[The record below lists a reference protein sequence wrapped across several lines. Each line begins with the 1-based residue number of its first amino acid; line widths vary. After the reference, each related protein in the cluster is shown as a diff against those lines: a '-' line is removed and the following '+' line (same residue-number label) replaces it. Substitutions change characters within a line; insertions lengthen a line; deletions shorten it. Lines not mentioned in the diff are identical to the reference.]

1 MIRIFYLIF
10 IFIFFALNANL
21 VFAGHGGNHS
31 AKGNADVYKVTMRKI
46 EICTGYT
53 VVDFDNVHTADACHN
68 AVVIG
73 SDQVAFCDGKILK
86 KSKNLDDAFEQISW
100 QVGKQTTFFTGL
112 ALVRNGGKEVQS
124 GTTVSHVFYR
134 DSNFISEKL
143 VRNYVN
149 KEKPLN
155 CAGSTKLESLGICFI
170 KRVETEDPSAL
181 MGLPLIKL
189 CSFLKKW
196 NVQPFA

>member
-1 MIRIFYLIF
+1 MRLILASSSKTRKMLLNRICGNSFEILAPEIDETPLSSEDPKNLSERLSLEK
-10 IFIFFALNANL
+10 AL
-21 VFAGHGGNHS
+21 
-31 AKGNADVYKVTMRKI
+31 KI
-46 EICTGYT
+46 SKSNR
-53 VVDFDNVHTADACHN
+53 D

-86 KSKNLDDAFEQISW
+86 KSNNLDDAFEQISW

-124 GTTVSHVFYR
+124 GTVVSQVFYR

-155 CAGSTKLESLGICFI
+155 CAGSTKFESFGICFI
-170 KRVETEDPSAL
+170 KRVKTEDPSAL

-196 NVQPFA
+196 DVQPFA

>member
-1 MIRIFYLIF
+1 MRLILASSSKTRKTLLHRICGNSFEIVAPEIDETPLSLEGPRKLAERLSLEK
-10 IFIFFALNANL
+10 AL
-21 VFAGHGGNHS
+21 
-31 AKGNADVYKVTMRKI
+31 KI
-46 EICTGYT
+46 SKFNR
-53 VVDFDNVHTADACHN
+53 D

-86 KSKNLDDAFEQISW
+86 KSITLEDAFEQISW
-100 QVGKQTTFFTGL
+100 QIGKQTTFFTGL
-112 ALVRNGGKEVQS
+112 ALTRHGGKEVQS
-124 GTTVSHVFYR
+124 GTIISRVFYR

-143 VRNYVN
+143 VKNYVD

-155 CAGSTKLESLGICFI
+155 CAGSTKFESLGICFL

-196 NVQPFA
+196 NVRPFS

>member
-1 MIRIFYLIF
+1 MRLILASSSKTRRTLLHRICRNSFEILPPEIDETPLSSEDPKNLSERLSLEK
-10 IFIFFALNANL
+10 AL
-21 VFAGHGGNHS
+21 
-31 AKGNADVYKVTMRKI
+31 KI
-46 EICTGYT
+46 SELNP
-53 VVDFDNVHTADACHN
+53 D

-86 KSKNLDDAFEQISW
+86 KSNNLNDAFEQISW

-124 GTTVSHVFYR
+124 GTVVSQVFYR

-143 VRNYVN
+143 VRNYVK

-196 NVQPFA
+196 DVQPFS

>member
-1 MIRIFYLIF
+1 MRLILASSSKTREMLLHRICGNSFEISPPEIDETPLSSEDPKDLSERLSLEK
-10 IFIFFALNANL
+10 AL
-21 VFAGHGGNHS
+21 
-31 AKGNADVYKVTMRKI
+31 KI
-46 EICTGYT
+46 SELNR
-53 VVDFDNVHTADACHN
+53 D

-86 KSKNLDDAFEQISW
+86 KSKNLEDAFEQISW
-100 QVGKQTTFFTGL
+100 QIGKQTTFFTGL
-112 ALVRNGGKEVQS
+112 ALARHGGKEVQS
-124 GTTVSHVFYR
+124 GTITSRVFYR
-134 DSNFISEKL
+134 DSDFISEEL
-143 VRNYVN
+143 VRNYVK

-155 CAGSTKLESLGICFI
+155 CAGSTKFESLGVCFL

-181 MGLPLIKL
+181 MGLPLIEL

>member
-1 MIRIFYLIF
+1 MEK
-10 IFIFFALNANL
+10 AL
-21 VFAGHGGNHS
+21 
-31 AKGNADVYKVTMRKI
+31 KI
-46 EICTGYT
+46 SELNR
-53 VVDFDNVHTADACHN
+53 D

-86 KSKNLDDAFEQISW
+86 KSNNLEDAFEQISW
-100 QVGKQTTFFTGL
+100 QIGKQTTFFTGL
-112 ALVRNGGKEVQS
+112 ALARHGGKEVQS
-124 GTTVSHVFYR
+124 GTIISHVFYR

-143 VRNYVN
+143 VRNYVK

-155 CAGSTKLESLGICFI
+155 CAGSTKFESLGICFLR
-170 KRVETEDPSAL
+170 RVETEDPSAL

>member
-1 MIRIFYLIF
+1 MRLILASSSKTRKTLLHRIFGNSFEILPPELDETPLTF
-10 IFIFFALNANL
+10 ESPKHLSERLSLEKAL
-21 VFAGHGGNHS
+21 
-31 AKGNADVYKVTMRKI
+31 KI
-46 EICTGYT
+46 SELNR
-53 VVDFDNVHTADACHN
+53 D

-73 SDQVAFCDGKILK
+73 SDQVAFCDGKILE
-86 KSKNLDDAFEQISW
+86 KSNSLDDAFEQISW

-112 ALVRNGGKEVQS
+112 ALARNGGKEVQS
-124 GTTVSHVFYR
+124 DTITSQVFYR

-143 VRNYVN
+143 VRNYIN

-181 MGLPLIKL
+181 MGLPLIEL

>member
-1 MIRIFYLIF
+1 MRLILASSSKTRKALLHRICRNSFEILPPEIDETPLSSEDPKNLSERLSLEK
-10 IFIFFALNANL
+10 AL
-21 VFAGHGGNHS
+21 
-31 AKGNADVYKVTMRKI
+31 KI
-46 EICTGYT
+46 SELNR
-53 VVDFDNVHTADACHN
+53 D

-86 KSKNLDDAFEQISW
+86 KSNNLDDAFEQISW

-124 GTTVSHVFYR
+124 GTTVSQVFYR

-196 NVQPFA
+196 GVQPFA

>member
-1 MIRIFYLIF
+1 MRLILASGSKTRKTLFHRICGNSFETMPPEIDETPLTSENPKDLAERLSLEK
-10 IFIFFALNANL
+10 AL
-21 VFAGHGGNHS
+21 
-31 AKGNADVYKVTMRKI
+31 KI
-46 EICTGYT
+46 SKLNR
-53 VVDFDNVHTADACHN
+53 D

-73 SDQVAFCDGKILK
+73 SDQVAFCDGKILE
-86 KSKNLDDAFEQISW
+86 KSNNLEDAFKQISW

-112 ALVRNGGKEVQS
+112 ALARHGGKQVQIS
-124 GTTVSHVFYR
+124 AITSRVFYR
-134 DSNFISEKL
+134 DSDFISEKL

-155 CAGSTKLESLGICFI
+155 CAGSTKFESFGICFL

>member
-1 MIRIFYLIF
+1 MRLILASSSKTREMLLHRICGNSFEISPPEIDETPLSSEDPKDLSERLSLEK
-10 IFIFFALNANL
+10 AL
-21 VFAGHGGNHS
+21 
-31 AKGNADVYKVTMRKI
+31 KI
-46 EICTGYT
+46 SELNR
-53 VVDFDNVHTADACHN
+53 D

-86 KSKNLDDAFEQISW
+86 KSKNLEDAFEQISW
-100 QVGKQTTFFTGL
+100 QIGKQTTFFTGL
-112 ALVRNGGKEVQS
+112 ALARNGGKEVQS
-124 GTTVSHVFYR
+124 GTITSRVFYR
-134 DSNFISEKL
+134 DSDFISEKL
-143 VRNYVN
+143 VRNYVK

-155 CAGSTKLESLGICFI
+155 CAGSTKFESLGVCFL

-181 MGLPLIKL
+181 MGLPLIEL

>member
-1 MIRIFYLIF
+1 MRLILASSSKTRKMLLNRICGNSFEILAPEIDETP
-10 IFIFFALNANL
+10 ISSEDPKNLSERLSLEKAL
-21 VFAGHGGNHS
+21 
-31 AKGNADVYKVTMRKI
+31 KI
-46 EICTGYT
+46 SKLNQ
-53 VVDFDNVHTADACHN
+53 D

-73 SDQVAFCDGKILK
+73 SDQVAFCDGRILK
-86 KSKNLDDAFEQISW
+86 KSNNLNDAFEQISW

-112 ALVRNGGKEVQS
+112 ALVRNGGKEVLSCTIISQ
-124 GTTVSHVFYR
+124 VFYS

-155 CAGSTKLESLGICFI
+155 CAGSTKLEGLGICFI

>member
-1 MIRIFYLIF
+1 MRLILASSSRTRKTLLYRICGNSFEISPPEIDETPLSLEDPKKLSERL
-10 IFIFFALNANL
+10 ALEKAL
-21 VFAGHGGNHS
+21 
-31 AKGNADVYKVTMRKI
+31 KI
-46 EICTGYT
+46 SELNR
-53 VVDFDNVHTADACHN
+53 D

-73 SDQVAFCDGKILK
+73 SDQVAFCDGKILE
-86 KSKNLDDAFEQISW
+86 KSHNLDDAFEQISW
-100 QVGKQTTFFTGL
+100 QVGKQTTFYTGL
-112 ALVRNGGKEVQS
+112 TIARYGGKEVQS
-124 GTTVSHVFYR
+124 DTVVSHVFYR
-134 DSNFISEKL
+134 DANFISEKL
-143 VRNYVN
+143 VRDYVS

-155 CAGSTKLESLGICFI
+155 CAGSAKLESLGICFI

>member
-1 MIRIFYLIF
+1 MRLILASSSKTRKTLLHRICRNSFEILPPEIDETPLSSEDPKNLSERLSLEK
-10 IFIFFALNANL
+10 AL
-21 VFAGHGGNHS
+21 
-31 AKGNADVYKVTMRKI
+31 KI
-46 EICTGYT
+46 SELNR
-53 VVDFDNVHTADACHN
+53 D

-86 KSKNLDDAFEQISW
+86 KSNNLDDAFEQISW

-112 ALVRNGGKEVQS
+112 ALARNGGKEIQS
-124 GTTVSHVFYR
+124 GTIVSHVFYR

-196 NVQPFA
+196 GVQPFA

>member
-1 MIRIFYLIF
+1 MRLIF
-10 IFIFFALNANL
+10 ASSSETRKMLLHRICRNSFEILPPEIDETPLSSEDPKNLSERLSLEKAL
-21 VFAGHGGNHS
+21 
-31 AKGNADVYKVTMRKI
+31 KI
-46 EICTGYT
+46 SELNR
-53 VVDFDNVHTADACHN
+53 D

-86 KSKNLDDAFEQISW
+86 KSNNLDDAYEQISW

-112 ALVRNGGKEVQS
+112 ALVRNGGKEIQS
-124 GTTVSHVFYR
+124 GTVVSQVFYR

-143 VRNYVN
+143 VRNYVK

-196 NVQPFA
+196 DVQPFA

>member
-1 MIRIFYLIF
+1 MRLILASSSKTRKTLLHRICGNSFEILPPEVDETPLSLEDPKNLSERLSLEK
-10 IFIFFALNANL
+10 AL
-21 VFAGHGGNHS
+21 
-31 AKGNADVYKVTMRKI
+31 KI
-46 EICTGYT
+46 SELNR
-53 VVDFDNVHTADACHN
+53 D

-86 KSKNLDDAFEQISW
+86 KSNNLNDAFEQISY

-112 ALVRNGGKEVQS
+112 ALARHGGKEVQS
-124 GTTVSHVFYR
+124 SIVTSQVFYR
-134 DSNFISEKL
+134 DSSFISEKL
-143 VRNYVN
+143 VRNYLN

-155 CAGSTKLESLGICFI
+155 CAGSTKFESLGICFL

-196 NVQPFA
+196 NIQPFA

>member
-1 MIRIFYLIF
+1 MRLILASSSKTRKMLLHRICRNSFEILSPEIDEAPLSLEDPKNLSERLSLEKAYKISQ
-10 IFIFFALNANL
+10 LNR
-21 VFAGHGGNHS
+21 
-31 AKGNADVYKVTMRKI
+31 D
-46 EICTGYT
+46 
-53 VVDFDNVHTADACHN
+53 

-86 KSKNLDDAFEQISW
+86 KSNNLDDAFEQISW

-124 GTTVSHVFYR
+124 GTVVSQVFYR

-143 VRNYVN
+143 VRNYVK

-155 CAGSTKLESLGICFI
+155 CAGSTKLEGFGICFI

-196 NVQPFA
+196 GVQPFA

>member
-1 MIRIFYLIF
+1 MRLILASSSKTRKALLHRICGNCFEILPPEVDETPLNLEDPKNLSERLSLEK
-10 IFIFFALNANL
+10 AL
-21 VFAGHGGNHS
+21 
-31 AKGNADVYKVTMRKI
+31 KI
-46 EICTGYT
+46 SELNR
-53 VVDFDNVHTADACHN
+53 D

-86 KSKNLDDAFEQISW
+86 KSNNLNDAFEQISY

-112 ALVRNGGKEVQS
+112 ALARDGGKEVQS
-124 GTTVSHVFYR
+124 SIVISQVFYR
-134 DSNFISEKL
+134 DSSFISEKL
-143 VRNYVN
+143 VRNYLN

-155 CAGSTKLESLGICFI
+155 CAGSTKFESLGICFL

-189 CSFLKKW
+189 CSFFKKW
-196 NVQPFA
+196 NIQPFA

>member
-1 MIRIFYLIF
+1 LEK
-10 IFIFFALNANL
+10 AL
-21 VFAGHGGNHS
+21 
-31 AKGNADVYKVTMRKI
+31 KI
-46 EICTGYT
+46 SELNR
-53 VVDFDNVHTADACHN
+53 D

-86 KSKNLDDAFEQISW
+86 KSNNLNDAFEQISW

-112 ALVRNGGKEVQS
+112 ALARNGGKEIQR
-124 GTTVSHVFYR
+124 GTIVSHVFYR

-196 NVQPFA
+196 DVQPFA

>member
-1 MIRIFYLIF
+1 MRLILASSSKTRKTLLHRICGNSFEILPPEVDETPLNLEDPKKLSERLSLEK
-10 IFIFFALNANL
+10 AL
-21 VFAGHGGNHS
+21 
-31 AKGNADVYKVTMRKI
+31 KI
-46 EICTGYT
+46 SELNR
-53 VVDFDNVHTADACHN
+53 D

-86 KSKNLDDAFEQISW
+86 KSNNLNDAFEQISY

-112 ALVRNGGKEVQS
+112 ALARHGGKEVQS
-124 GTTVSHVFYR
+124 STVTSQVFYR
-134 DSNFISEKL
+134 DSHFISEKL
-143 VRNYVN
+143 VRNYLN

-155 CAGSTKLESLGICFI
+155 CAGSTKFESLGICFL

-196 NVQPFA
+196 NIQPFS

>member
-1 MIRIFYLIF
+1 MRLILASSSKTRKTLLHRICRNSFEILPPEIDETPLSSEDPKNLSERLSLEK
-10 IFIFFALNANL
+10 AL
-21 VFAGHGGNHS
+21 
-31 AKGNADVYKVTMRKI
+31 KI
-46 EICTGYT
+46 SELNR
-53 VVDFDNVHTADACHN
+53 D

-86 KSKNLDDAFEQISW
+86 KSNNLDDAFEQISW

-124 GTTVSHVFYR
+124 GTIVSQVFYR

-196 NVQPFA
+196 DVQPFS

>member
-1 MIRIFYLIF
+1 MRLILASSSKTRKTLLHRICRNSFEILPPEIDETPLSSEDPKNLSERLSLEK
-10 IFIFFALNANL
+10 AL
-21 VFAGHGGNHS
+21 
-31 AKGNADVYKVTMRKI
+31 KI
-46 EICTGYT
+46 SELNG
-53 VVDFDNVHTADACHN
+53 D

-112 ALVRNGGKEVQS
+112 ALARNGGKEVQS
-124 GTTVSHVFYR
+124 GTITSQVFYR
-134 DSNFISEKL
+134 DSNFISQKL

-196 NVQPFA
+196 DVQPFS

>member
-1 MIRIFYLIF
+1 MRLILASSSKTRKTLLHRICRNSFEILPPEIDETPLSSEDPKNLSERLSLEK
-10 IFIFFALNANL
+10 AL
-21 VFAGHGGNHS
+21 
-31 AKGNADVYKVTMRKI
+31 KI
-46 EICTGYT
+46 SELNG
-53 VVDFDNVHTADACHN
+53 D

-86 KSKNLDDAFEQISW
+86 KSNNLDDAFEQISW

-196 NVQPFA
+196 DVQPFS

>member
-1 MIRIFYLIF
+1 MRLILASSSRTRKTLLYRICGNSFEISPPEIDETPLSLEDPKKLSERLSLEK
-10 IFIFFALNANL
+10 AL
-21 VFAGHGGNHS
+21 
-31 AKGNADVYKVTMRKI
+31 KI
-46 EICTGYT
+46 SELNR
-53 VVDFDNVHTADACHN
+53 D

-73 SDQVAFCDGKILK
+73 SDQVAFCDGKILE
-86 KSKNLDDAFEQISW
+86 KSHNLDDAFEQISW
-100 QVGKQTTFFTGL
+100 QVGKQTTFYTGL
-112 ALVRNGGKEVQS
+112 TIARYGGKEVQS
-124 GTTVSHVFYR
+124 DTVVSHVFYR
-134 DSNFISEKL
+134 DANFISEKL
-143 VRNYVN
+143 VRDYVS

-155 CAGSTKLESLGICFI
+155 CAGSAKLESLGICFI